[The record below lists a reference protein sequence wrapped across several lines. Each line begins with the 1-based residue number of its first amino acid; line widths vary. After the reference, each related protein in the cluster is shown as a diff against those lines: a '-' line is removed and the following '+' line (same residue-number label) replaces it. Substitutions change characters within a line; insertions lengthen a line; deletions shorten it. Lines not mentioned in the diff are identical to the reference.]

1 MLYLWDVSILGVDLF
16 GANHIGQTCPNII
29 PRIEQ
34 ALTWPEYTA
43 KEASCFTTGSSSNS
57 SSSNISNS
65 NSNSS
70 SNSSSSTAERTVG
83 DPMPLKIVSASLF
96 PCAVNCTCKAA
107 TIFHS

>member
-16 GANHIGQTCPNII
+16 GANHIGQTCPDTI
-29 PRIEQ
+29 PRIAQ
-34 ALTWPEYTA
+34 ALTWPEYTV
-43 KEASCFTTGSSSNS
+43 KEASCFTTGSSSS
-57 SSSNISNS
+57 SNS
-65 NSNSS
+65 NSNSR